1 MGKSAISSTLFMV
14 FLMFFCIISLHI
26 AKLSYFWFTTS
37 PTKMQKI
44 TLSIVLNISPTYLFK
59 RVIALL
65 SQDNDQYDVFDFR
78 VGTLIGTLVLC
89 AVTPINAYFNNE
101 IPDIPNLRYLQI
113 IMQILT
119 VAASYKVVFIKKWG
133 NEIGNAF
140 SILYAFQFIYD
151 LYRDGFPSQQTAMG
165 SVMLFALMGMFKTK
179 KGLQIYWIL
188 ILGSYLLAVWAA
200 PTIAVSRSFLTFTT
214 FVFFV
219 IGYYAFA
226 VKLDTLAKLEK
237 RERDIEESEVMF
249 RGIFDN
255 VPIGIVMLD
264 TQFRNVRSN
273 LYFQKMI
280 GYTEGE
286 LSTIG
291 LHNLIHADDF
301 LSYETLAVA
310 KNNTLS
316 TEQRLFTKS
325 GEMILMYVQ
334 VTPLVIN
341 GKAFRIAMFND
352 ITAERQTQKELELS
366 AKALREHNDALEEFS
381 YVISHDLQEPLRM
394 ITSFTQIVQRRYLTQ
409 INDENANYDFN
420 FVIDGA
426 KRMSTLIRDMLE
438 YSRWSAKALPLIQ
451 VDLNTALREA
461 KLNLKISIDK
471 SQPIIEVGNL
481 PTIAANRHMIVQVF
495 QNLMSN
501 AIKYRHPERISHI
514 KITVELVDDEWLF
527 AFRDN
532 GIGFE
537 PKYKDRIFG
546 IFQRLQT
553 DRSMGN
559 GIGLAIC
566 KRTVERQSG
575 RIWTESAL
583 GKGATFYFTLPFVDL
598 KDLDTEGVLEKEENV
613 GAVVDWR

>member
-1 MGKSAISSTLFMV
+1 MSN
-14 FLMFFCIISLHI
+14 ISLI
-26 AKLSYFWFTTS
+26 Y
-37 PTKMQKI
+37 P
-44 TLSIVLNISPTYLFK
+44 FK
-59 RVIALL
+59 RIIALL
-65 SQDNDQYDVFDFR
+65 NQDNNQYDVFDFR

-89 AVTPINAYFNNE
+89 TITPINAYFHDA
-101 IPDIPNLRYLQI
+101 IPDMPTLRYSQI
-113 IMQILT
+113 VVQIL
-119 VAASYKVVFIKKWG
+119 VIFASFKVVFIKKWG

-140 SILYAFQFIYD
+140 SIIYAFQFIYD
-151 LYRDGFPSQQTAMG
+151 LYCDGFPNQPTAIG

-179 KGLQIYWIL
+179 KALQIYWIL
-188 ILGSYLLAVWAA
+188 ILGSYLLAVWTAS
-200 PTIAVSRSFLTFTT
+200 TIAVDRSFLTFTT
-214 FVFFV
+214 FIFFI

-226 VKLDTLAKLEK
+226 VKLDTLEKLEK
-237 RERDIEESEVMF
+237 REREIEESEVMF

-264 TQFRNVRSN
+264 AEFRNVRSN
-273 LYFQKMI
+273 LYFQKII

-286 LSTIG
+286 LAKIG

-301 LSYETLAVA
+301 LNYETLAIA

-325 GEMILMYVQ
+325 GETILMYVQ
-334 VTPLVIN
+334 VAPLVIN
-341 GKAFRIAMFND
+341 EKAFRIAMFND
-352 ITAERQTQKELELS
+352 ITTERQTQKDLELS

-394 ITSFTQIVQRRYLTQ
+394 ITSFTQIVQRRYLSQ

-438 YSRWSAKALPLIQ
+438 YSRWSAKTLPLIE
-451 VDLNTALREA
+451 VNLNTALREA
-461 KLNLKISIDK
+461 KLNLKISIDR
-471 SQPIIEVGNL
+471 SQPVIEVGNL
-481 PTIAANRHMIVQVF
+481 PTIAANKHMIVQVF
-495 QNLMSN
+495 QNLLSN
-501 AIKYRHPERISHI
+501 SIKYRQPERTPHI
-514 KITVELVDDEWLF
+514 EITVELVDEEWLF
-527 AFRDN
+527 TVKDN

-553 DRSMGN
+553 DRSTGN

-566 KRTVERQSG
+566 KRTVERQNG
-575 RIWTESAL
+575 RIWTESEL
-583 GKGATFYFTLPFVDL
+583 GKGATFYFTLPFIDV
-598 KDLDTEGVLEKEENV
+598 KDLDTEGDTEKEESV

>member
-1 MGKSAISSTLFMV
+1 MSN
-14 FLMFFCIISLHI
+14 ISLI
-26 AKLSYFWFTTS
+26 Y
-37 PTKMQKI
+37 P
-44 TLSIVLNISPTYLFK
+44 FK
-59 RVIALL
+59 RIIALL
-65 SQDNDQYDVFDFR
+65 NQDNNQYDVFDFR

-89 AVTPINAYFNNE
+89 TITPINAYFHDA
-101 IPDIPNLRYLQI
+101 IPDMPTLRYSQI
-113 IMQILT
+113 VVQIL
-119 VAASYKVVFIKKWG
+119 VIFASFKVVFIKKWG

-140 SILYAFQFIYD
+140 SIIYAFQFIYD
-151 LYRDGFPSQQTAMG
+151 LYCDGFPNQPTAIG

-179 KGLQIYWIL
+179 KALQIYWIL
-188 ILGSYLLAVWAA
+188 ILGSYLLAVWTAS
-200 PTIAVSRSFLTFTT
+200 TIAVDRSFLTFTT
-214 FVFFV
+214 FIFFI

-226 VKLDTLAKLEK
+226 VKLDTLEKLEK
-237 RERDIEESEVMF
+237 REREIEESEVMF

-264 TQFRNVRSN
+264 AEFRNVRSN
-273 LYFQKMI
+273 LYFQKII

-286 LSTIG
+286 LAKIG

-301 LSYETLAVA
+301 LNYETLAIA

-325 GEMILMYVQ
+325 GETILMYVQ
-334 VTPLVIN
+334 VAPLVIN
-341 GKAFRIAMFND
+341 EKAFRIAMFND
-352 ITAERQTQKELELS
+352 ITTERQTQKDLELS

-394 ITSFTQIVQRRYLTQ
+394 ITSFTQIVRRRYLSQ

-438 YSRWSAKALPLIQ
+438 YSRWSAKTLPLIE
-451 VDLNTALREA
+451 VNLNTALREA
-461 KLNLKISIDK
+461 KLNLKISIDR
-471 SQPIIEVGNL
+471 SQPVIEVGNL
-481 PTIAANRHMIVQVF
+481 PTIAANKHMIVQVF
-495 QNLMSN
+495 QNLLSN
-501 AIKYRHPERISHI
+501 SIKYRQPERTPHI
-514 KITVELVDDEWLF
+514 EITVELVDEEWLF
-527 AFRDN
+527 TVKDN

-553 DRSMGN
+553 DRSTGN

-566 KRTVERQSG
+566 KRTVERQNG
-575 RIWTESAL
+575 RIWTESEL
-583 GKGATFYFTLPFVDL
+583 GKGATFYFTLPFIDV
-598 KDLDTEGVLEKEENV
+598 KDLDTEGDTEKEESV